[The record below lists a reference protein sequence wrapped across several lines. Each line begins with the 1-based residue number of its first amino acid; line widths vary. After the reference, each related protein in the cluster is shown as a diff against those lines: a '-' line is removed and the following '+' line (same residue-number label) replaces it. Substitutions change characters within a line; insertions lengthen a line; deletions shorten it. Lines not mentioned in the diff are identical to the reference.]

1 MKSCQAFKAK
11 FHRETKYTLQHRFLV
26 CQHYEVSPFLISQV
40 QQNHQ
45 YIFYDLRV
53 IHLPRIK
60 FSSQVIRA
68 YLLKSLNLHLQNL
81 QDQSINNQYLLA
93 LLKAKT
99 NYTMNELLFNKKA
112 LRQVFNVL
120 IRSLGMKI
128 KVSIDLKFDEL
139 YQYLL

>member
-1 MKSCQAFKAK
+1 M
-11 FHRETKYTLQHRFLV
+11 
-26 CQHYEVSPFLISQV
+26 
-40 QQNHQ
+40 
-45 YIFYDLRV
+45 RV

-112 LRQVFNVL
+112 LKLVFNVL

-128 KVSIDLKFDEL
+128 VVSIDLKFDEL